1 MAELILERNERLA
14 LRAQAHHLAPM
25 VLLGA
30 QGFTDA
36 VINEIDRALTHHG
49 LIKVHVPSDDREER
63 IEIYHTVAEK
73 LNAARIQMI
82 GKMLVFYRPQ
92 EDAEEQKAAKA
103 ATQKLILGAKAD
115 PGARGAR
122 KPADP
127 KAKTKKAPAKKATDK
142 KGKKIIIKARPKHKR
157 LTKKAALS

>member
-1 MAELILERNERLA
+1 MAELILERNERLT

-36 VINEIDRALTHHG
+36 VIKEIDRALKHHG

-63 IEIYHTVAEK
+63 MEIYHTVAAK

-92 EDAEEQKAAKA
+92 EDDAEKATAKA
-103 ATQKLILGAKAD
+103 ATQKLVLGAKAD

-122 KPADP
+122 KPVDP
-127 KAKTKKAPAKKATDK
+127 KAKAKKAPAKPAVDK
-142 KGKKIIIKARPKHKR
+142 KGKKIVIKARPKHKR
-157 LTKKAALS
+157 LTKKAALA